1 RIHIFQRLVII
12 NLPRNQSAAN
22 QSAVAGYQRMLFEAG
37 KPARIAFPRCLW
49 IGIRRLWQTGCAA
62 DPAKPGRCCVLGN
75 TADGLSF

>member
-37 KPARIAFPRCLW
+37 KPARIATNGKERFALTAPN
-49 IGIRRLWQTGCAA
+49 GRLALYGS
-62 DPAKPGRCCVLGN
+62 DSKSRKKDFEPPAN
-75 TADGLSF
+75 